1 MRTSTFVILFGGAIA
16 LGCSTQPAPQPAS
29 EASVAPVAQQPSYAP
44 VLSLNQMMV
53 TVVDSHS
60 HEIWDAAEKPPKTD
74 EAWASLE
81 HAAGTLAAAGSLTR
95 MSGSGPDDQRW
106 PMEPDWNKYSQML
119 SDAGLSVFRAVNA
132 KDAVALNKAGDE
144 LVLSCI
150 ACHKEYKLN
159 VPRIWSDHEGV
170 KGSS

>member
-1 MRTSTFVILFGGAIA
+1 MRTSTLVVLLGSAIA
-16 LGCSTQPAPQPAS
+16 LGCSTQQAPEAAATPAA
-29 EASVAPVAQQPSYAP
+29 EQPSYAP

-60 HEIWDAAEKPPKTD
+60 HEIWDAAEKPPTSD
-74 EAWASLE
+74 QAWAELE
-81 HAAGTLAAAGSLTR
+81 HAAGTLASAGSLTR
-95 MSGSGPDDQRW
+95 MGGNGPDDQRW
-106 PMEPDWNKYSQML
+106 PMEPDWNKYSQKL

-132 KDAVALNKAGDE
+132 KDPAALSKAGDA

-150 ACHKEYKLN
+150 ECHKEYKLN

-170 KGSS
+170 AGTE